1 MINQLDLDLSLI
13 IKLFFVA
20 FIVSDQSSN
29 KSNKARETK

>member
-29 KSNKARETK
+29 KARETK